1 MKYFSAKR
9 ERMVIKEMKKILEK
23 VEKIME
29 EIKDL
34 NDDDKDA
41 VLQIAQIL
49 VSNSTEHLDP
59 YQSIQL

>member
-1 MKYFSAKR
+1 M
-9 ERMVIKEMKKILEK
+9 EKILEK

-34 NDDDKDA
+34 NNDDKDA

-49 VSNSTEHLDP
+49 VSKSTENLDP
-59 YQSIQL
+59 YQSIQW

>member
-1 MKYFSAKR
+1 M
-9 ERMVIKEMKKILEK
+9 EKILEK

-34 NDDDKDA
+34 TNDDKDA

>member
-1 MKYFSAKR
+1 MI
-9 ERMVIKEMKKILEK
+9 ERMEKILEK

-34 NDDDKDA
+34 NIDDKDA

-49 VSNSTEHLDP
+49 VSNSTER

>member
-1 MKYFSAKR
+1 MEKL
-9 ERMVIKEMKKILEK
+9 LEK
-23 VEKIME
+23 AGKIME

-34 NDDDKDA
+34 NSTDKDA

-49 VSNSTEHLDP
+49 VSNSTER